1 MQIKLLGQFCRWL
14 WTVFW
19 ERGFFWNTSANSKS
33 KAVPFHHKSFIYIFF
48 LLLTFTLLFSF
59 FETSFQLIS
68 KFEILWW
75 RHSGYD
81 GLWWKYA
88 WVTCVRFL
96 IFLWTICVT
105 VLKSYIQVI
114 YVSRFLKLTDS
125 VEHLLMVASKNN
137 IKTST

>member
-59 FETSFQLIS
+59 FETSFAVNFKIWNSMMETQWVRWPLMKVRLGNMCSLSNIFVDYLCDS
-68 KFEILWW
+68 IKILYTS
-75 RHSGYD
+75 HLCFPIFKID
-81 GLWWKYA
+81 
-88 WVTCVRFL
+88 RF
-96 IFLWTICVT
+96 C
-105 VLKSYIQVI
+105 
-114 YVSRFLKLTDS
+114 R
-125 VEHLLMVASKNN
+125 
-137 IKTST
+137 TSANGCF